1 MWKILFFL
9 LIGINVSFV
18 LIVLLLVGIPQ
29 EVKLP
34 DEGKMSQ
41 EDSSILI
48 QSKKESINQL
58 IQNYIKSQPEN
69 GEILQYQVVLND
81 YIEFYSKIPVF
92 DMKLQLAMTFTPV
105 PLQNGD
111 LLLKQRSMELGQMQ
125 LPVSYVLN
133 FIKKENNLP
142 EWITIDSKKKQI
154 YVALTDLQFENDLML
169 KVNKFNLKEDD
180 ISFRL
185 VVPSM

>member
-9 LIGINVSFV
+9 LIGINVAFV
-18 LIVLLLVGIPQ
+18 LVVLLLVGIPK

-34 DEGKMSQ
+34 DEGKWSQ

-58 IQNYIKSQPEN
+58 IQNYIASQPKNKTIES
-69 GEILQYQVVLND
+69 QVVLDD

-92 DMKLQLAMTFTPV
+92 DMELQLAMTFTPV
-105 PLQNGD
+105 PLKNGD
-111 LLLKQRSMELGQMQ
+111 LLLKQRSMELGKMQ

-133 FIKKENNLP
+133 FIKKENELP
-142 EWITIDSKKKQI
+142 EWITIDPKKKQI
-154 YVALTDLQFENDLML
+154 YVALTDLEFDQGLML

-185 VVPSM
+185 VVPSK